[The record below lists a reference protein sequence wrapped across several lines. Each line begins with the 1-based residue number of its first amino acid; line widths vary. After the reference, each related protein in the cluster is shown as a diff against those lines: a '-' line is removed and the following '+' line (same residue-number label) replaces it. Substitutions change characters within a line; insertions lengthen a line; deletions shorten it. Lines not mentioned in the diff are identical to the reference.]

1 MQEVKVIIGASYGDE
16 GKGLAT
22 DYFGAQAAVQA
33 VHPSADKTAV
43 SVMTLLSTA
52 ERPSTGIINV
62 LTNGGPQRGHTVQLA
77 DGRRHVFKHF
87 GSASFRGAAS
97 YFDRQFMVNP
107 MEFMREYNELAAERT
122 PPAAYMHPDCRF
134 TTPWDMIANQV
145 LQEKRGIHNS
155 CGFGI
160 WETVL
165 RCRRGWGVPFH
176 TFISMSREERI
187 TFLRRIRDVYFAK
200 RFREIEKEAAACPGT
215 SSEYDQDENAGM
227 QITPKEL
234 ESTQI
239 TLNETAGARITL
251 NETAGARITLNG
263 TAGAWIR
270 INETAG
276 TQITPKEIEGLPDYF
291 FSEDLLFHFDE
302 DCENM
307 RILCPM
313 RPEIFLKSFQTV
325 LFENAQGLLLDGN
338 SKNEEAFATPS
349 TTGIGRVFQTV
360 ENVFEN
366 ADVEVCYVSRSYLT
380 RHGDGIME
388 HEIAPEQLKKQLPG
402 VCADLTNIENCF
414 QGRLRYGK
422 MDTDLL
428 TARILSDFAHCRGAA
443 RNRFRPSLMV
453 THLNEYATIDT
464 DFLADHFGTL
474 YLSDG
479 RTAAH
484 VTACRNRT

>member
-22 DYFGAQAAVQA
+22 DYFGAQAAAQD
-33 VHPSADKTAV
+33 VHPSAYKTAV
-43 SVMTLLSTA
+43 SGMLLLSAA

-62 LTNGGPQRGHTVQLA
+62 LTNGGPQRGHTVELA

-87 GSASFRGAAS
+87 GSAAFRGAAS
-97 YFDRQFMVNP
+97 YFDSQFMVNP

-134 TTPWDMIANQV
+134 TTPWDMIANQI

-176 TFISMSREERI
+176 TFVSMSREERI

-215 SSEYDQDENAGM
+215 SSEYVQDEN
-227 QITPKEL
+227 T
-234 ESTQI
+234 
-239 TLNETAGARITL
+239 GA
-251 NETAGARITLNG
+251 
-263 TAGAWIR
+263 
-270 INETAG
+270 
-276 TQITPKEIEGLPDYF
+276 QITPKEIEGLPDYF

-338 SKNEEAFATPS
+338 SKNEEAFTTPS
-349 TTGIGRVFQTV
+349 TTGIGRVFHTV

-453 THLNEYATIDT
+453 THLNEYASIDT

-479 RTAAH
+479 RTAGH